1 MASVL
6 CSGADR
12 SLIATR
18 RLILEQAGHSVVTAV
33 GEPEIILACSQH
45 SFDAAVIGQTTSSI
59 EKRRIFSLV
68 RTYCPNTK
76 ILELYSPATG
86 KLLPEAD
93 EWLEVPAKIPADLAE
108 RVSRLAA

>member
-1 MASVL
+1 MAEVL
-6 CSGADR
+6 CTGADR

-18 RLILEQAGHSVVTAV
+18 RLILENAGHSVVTAV
-33 GEPEIILACSQH
+33 GEPEIIFVCKQH

-59 EKRRIFSLV
+59 EKRRIFGLV
-68 RTYCPNTK
+68 RAHCPKAK

-93 EWLEVPAKIPADLAE
+93 DWLEVPARIPADLAE
-108 RVSRLAA
+108 RISGLSS